1 MCRLFGRTRQAFH
14 KRQRSFVKRS
24 FHEHL
29 IVSEVKRFRQRQPFV
44 GVRKLH
50 RMLQIK
56 GFEIGRDRLFD
67 LLRDEHMLIRRRR
80 KYVQTTNSRHR
91 FRKYSNLIRE
101 EVVSEANRVFV
112 ADITYIDTVEGFCY
126 LSLITDVY
134 SRKIVGYELSRSLA
148 SAGPQRALF
157 MALQLVSDPEKLIH
171 HSDRG
176 IQYCCDEY
184 VSILEKNKISIS
196 MTEEDH
202 IYENALAERINGI
215 LKTEF
220 MLGEKLQS
228 FEIARKLVR
237 ESIRIYNQERLHMSL
252 GYQTPEMR
260 YAA

>member
-1 MCRLFGRTRQAFH
+1 M
-14 KRQRSFVKRS
+14 
-24 FHEHL
+24 
-29 IVSEVKRFRQRQPFV
+29 FRQRQPFV

-50 RMLQIK
+50 RMLNSR

-67 LLRDEHMLIRRRR
+67 LLRKEHLLVRRRR
-80 KYVQTTNSRHR
+80 RYVQTTNSRHR
-91 FRKYSNLIRE
+91 FRKYSNLIRDV
-101 EVVSEANRVFV
+101 EVRHPNRVFV
-112 ADITYIDTVEGFCY
+112 ADITYIDTVDGFCY

-148 SAGPQRALF
+148 SAGSQIALR
-157 MALQLVSDPEKLIH
+157 MALRFVSEPEKLIH

-184 VSILEKNKISIS
+184 VSILKKHKVSIS

-228 FEIARKLVR
+228 FEIARKQVR

-252 GYQTPEMR
+252 DYQTPEMR